1 MFAFNFNLHRY
12 TEVKHVELQTAEHE
26 LQVAERLAKRKAA
39 RERHVFHLSDSSVV
53 DDGQTRSN
61 GGSDTKVYKAL
72 ETKVGRCRL
81 SR

>member
-1 MFAFNFNLHRY
+1 M
-12 TEVKHVELQTAEHE
+12 KHVELHTAEHE

-39 RERHVFHLSDSSVV
+39 RERHVYRLSDSSVI
-53 DDGQTRSN
+53 DDRQTRSN

-72 ETKVGRCRL
+72 EITVGWFTL